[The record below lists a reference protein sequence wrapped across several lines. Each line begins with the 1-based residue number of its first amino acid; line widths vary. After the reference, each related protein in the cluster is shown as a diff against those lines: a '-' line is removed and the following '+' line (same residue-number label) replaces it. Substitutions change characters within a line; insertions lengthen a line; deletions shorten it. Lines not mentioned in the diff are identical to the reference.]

1 MNITLNAVEIRVLGC
16 LMEKELATP
25 EYYPLSLNALVNACN
40 QKTNRAPVMSLD
52 EPTVREAVQAL
63 KERRIV
69 YQSDASRV
77 PKYWQAFSK
86 EFDLGNR
93 DSALLCVLMLR
104 GPQTPGELR
113 TRSDS
118 MCPCESLEE
127 VAATLDHLITVGL
140 VTQLPRQPG
149 QKEQRYVHLL
159 AGEATA
165 LETDAPQPQP
175 ARNFQP
181 MGADRL
187 AALEETVAML
197 QQELEQ
203 LRHDFLTFKQS
214 LE

>member
-1 MNITLNAVEIRVLGC
+1 MNITLNAVEIRVLGS

-40 QKTNRAPVMSLD
+40 QKTNRSPVMSLD
-52 EPTVREAVQAL
+52 EPTVREAVQVL

-86 EFDLGNR
+86 EYDLGNR
-93 DSALLCVLMLR
+93 ESAVLGVLLLR

-113 TRSDS
+113 TRTDS

-127 VAATLDHLITVGL
+127 VAATLDHLITLGL

-159 AGEATA
+159 AGEEAADADDGAPPPPARSVQPAGTDRLTA
-165 LETDAPQPQP
+165 LEV
-175 ARNFQP
+175 
-181 MGADRL
+181 
-187 AALEETVAML
+187 TVAML

-203 LRHDFLTFKQS
+203 LRHEFLTFKQS

>member
-1 MNITLNAVEIRVLGC
+1 MNIILNAVETRVLGS

-77 PKYWQAFSK
+77 PKYWQAFAK

-93 DSALLCVLMLR
+93 DSALLAVLLLR

-113 TRSDS
+113 TRTDS
-118 MCPCESLEE
+118 MCPVESLDE
-127 VAATLDHLITVGL
+127 VAATLDHLITLGL

-149 QKEQRYVHLL
+149 QKEQRYMHLL
-159 AGEATA
+159 AGDATA
-165 LETDAPQPQP
+165 TETDAPQPVRIIP
-175 ARNFQP
+175 P
-181 MGADRL
+181 VGTDRL
-187 AALEETVAML
+187 AELEETVTML
-197 QQELEQ
+197 QEELEQ
-203 LRHDFLTFKQS
+203 LRSDFLALKQS